1 MNLRLFIF
9 TLLMA
14 PAYCVEVLL
23 VGTAEAGLGF
33 ERATA
38 LKPLHA
44 RFDIPFAKAKSLSFA
59 EAQSLSAAEAQS
71 LTAADLAARKR
82 AILRGSAP
90 PLSTQGAPPYQP
102 GNVSELS

>member
-14 PAYCVEVLL
+14 PAYSVEVLL

-44 RFDIPFAKAKSLSFA
+44 RFDIAFA
-59 EAQSLSAAEAQS
+59 EAQSLAAAEAQS
-71 LTAADLAARKR
+71 LAAADLAARKGV
-82 AILRGSAP
+82 ILRVSAP

>member
-14 PAYCVEVLL
+14 PAYSVEVLL

-44 RFDIPFAKAKSLSFA
+44 RFDIPFA
-59 EAQSLSAAEAQS
+59 EAQSLA
-71 LTAADLAARKR
+71 AADLAARKGV
-82 AILRGSAP
+82 ILRGSAP

>member
-59 EAQSLSAAEAQS
+59 EAQSLSAA
-71 LTAADLAARKR
+71 DLAARKR